1 MDNFM
6 AFSDQQVK
14 LVTQSHL
21 IWAEIGSH
29 LKDYEGRVQKII
41 ELTFGTSKPTI
52 PEHPENP
59 FT

>member
-29 LKDYEGRVQKII
+29 LKDYEQRVRKNI
-41 ELTFGTSKPTI
+41 ELIYGKTKADTPDLPDT
-52 PEHPENP
+52 P

>member
-1 MDNFM
+1 M

-29 LKDYEGRVQKII
+29 LKDYEQRVRKNI
-41 ELTFGTSKPTI
+41 ELIYGKTKADTPDLPDT
-52 PEHPENP
+52 P